1 VSSSERERQVED
13 HAFRNELESSEAG
26 ETLPLHALNPV
37 ALTVTAEL
45 GKCPMTVRD
54 ILELSKDTVLV
65 LNKQAG
71 EMAEL
76 LINDIPFARGE
87 IVVLGDT
94 LHVRIA
100 EIFGI
105 NTEET

>member
-1 VSSSERERQVED
+1 MSSSERERQVEE
-13 HAFRNELESSEAG
+13 HSFQNEFETGEAG
-26 ETLPLHALNPV
+26 ETLPLSALSPV
-37 ALTVTAEL
+37 PLTVTAEL

-76 LINDIPFARGE
+76 LINGVPFARGE

-100 EIFGI
+100 EIFGM
-105 NTEET
+105 NQDEA

>member
-1 VSSSERERQVED
+1 MSSSERERRVED
-13 HAFRNELESSEAG
+13 HSFRNEFESSAAEV
-26 ETLPLHALNPV
+26 TLPLSALHPV
-37 ALTVTAEL
+37 NLTVSAEL

-54 ILELSKDTVLV
+54 ILDLSKDTVLV

-76 LINDIPFARGE
+76 LINGIPFARGE

-105 NTEET
+105 NTEES

>member
-1 VSSSERERQVED
+1 MSSSDRERRVED
-13 HAFRNELESSEAG
+13 HAFRNELESSDAR
-26 ETLPLHALNPV
+26 ETLPLNALYPV
-37 ALTVTAEL
+37 PLTVTAEL

-54 ILELSKDTVLV
+54 ILELNKDTVLV

-76 LINDIPFARGE
+76 LINNIPFARGE